1 MSILLE
7 INLFLSLL
15 YVGYFLFLR
24 NLTFFYW
31 TRFYFLGGMILSLL
45 WPFLKSKKIVAQRSE
60 AVNISIP
67 EISSGIPWETYLF
80 YSVLIIICILFL
92 RLVFSYKS
100 VYTIHKRSITS
111 HFDTYTFRDSSN
123 KIHPFSFWNWIYIH
137 TPSHSQKELSTIL
150 KHESVHTQELHS
162 LDVLL
167 AEVCRIICWYNPLVN
182 YLNLKVKENLEFLVD
197 QKVLKAGWDK
207 ITYQH
212 SLVGVSLQ
220 HSSLETAGNAFA
232 FKALKRRIKMMNKLP
247 SHRLTLSAYLLIVPA
262 LLLSITHISCQKEE
276 DNMPF
281 LAKMKEN
288 TLDIKKRSLPDTV
301 VVVEGIEVK
310 SKEVVLPK
318 KKDGMAKVIIQGGQ
332 FTPENAR
339 KVEEPKSGLRG
350 NLSKENS
357 PLIIVEGKE
366 IENLNSVDPGDI
378 HSITVLKSKDRTE
391 EYGEKAE
398 NGVILIT
405 LKKGTRQ

>member
-15 YVGYFLFLR
+15 YLGYYLFLR
-24 NLTFFYW
+24 NLTFFHW

-45 WPFLKSKKIVAQRSE
+45 WPFLKSKKIVAPRSE

-67 EISSGIPWETYLF
+67 EINTGLPWENYLY
-80 YSVLIIICILFL
+80 YSVLIITCILFL

-100 VYTIHKRSITS
+100 VYDIHKRSITS
-111 HFDTYTFRDSSN
+111 HFETYTYKDSKA
-123 KIHPFSFWNWIYIH
+123 KIHPFSFWDWIYIH
-137 TPSHSQKELSTIL
+137 SPSHSKKELSTIL
-150 KHESVHTQELHS
+150 KHESIHTQELHS

-167 AEVCRIICWYNPLVN
+167 AEVCRIICWYNPLVK
-182 YLNLKVKENLEFLVD
+182 YLNLKIKENLEYHVD

-220 HSSLETAGNAFA
+220 NSSLNAHGNAFA
-232 FKALKRRIKMMNKLP
+232 FKALKRRIMMMNKIP
-247 SHRLTLSAYLLIVPA
+247 SHRLTLSAYLLIAPT

-276 DNMPF
+276 DTMPV
-281 LAKMKEN
+281 LAKIKEN
-288 TLDIKKRSLPDTV
+288 TLEIKGRLSDTT
-301 VVVEGIEVK
+301 VVEGIEIK
-310 SKEVVLPK
+310 SKEVNSTNKSTGNEIP
-318 KKDGMAKVIIQGGQ
+318 KVITQGRQ
-332 FTPENAR
+332 VSPDISEKA
-339 KVEEPKSGLRG
+339 EEPKLRLRG
-350 NLSKENS
+350 GMSKENS

-366 IENLNSVDPGDI
+366 IENLNSVDPNDI
-378 HSITVLKSKDRTE
+378 HSITVLKSKDRTL